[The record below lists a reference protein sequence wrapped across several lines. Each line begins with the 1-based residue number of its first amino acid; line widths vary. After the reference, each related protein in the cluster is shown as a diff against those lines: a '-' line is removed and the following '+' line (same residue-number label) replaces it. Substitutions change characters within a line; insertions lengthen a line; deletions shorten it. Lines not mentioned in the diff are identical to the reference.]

1 MRTNSGSVSIAAPQ
15 FGHCRGFI
23 AHAKAMNGRETAA
36 QTMITKIIAIACL
49 QSSGLNGLLRLR
61 RPQVSGPTGPNP
73 RLPMESTREHEVSM
87 DEITALAKRRGF
99 IFQSSEIYGGIGGF
113 YDYGPLGAILKRNVK
128 NAWWRDTV
136 ELRDDV
142 VGFDSSII
150 MHPLTWKASGHVDA
164 FHDRMVDCKVCKHRF
179 RADHLKIARPVPG
192 LRQQKFI
199 YRAAQ
204 LQFDDEDARR
214 ADGRH
219 GVGSV
224 PAPETAQGIFVNFK
238 NIYQTARKK
247 PPFGIAQIGKS
258 FRNEITPGNFTF
270 RVREFEQAELE
281 YFVPDDGND
290 IEVFKDW
297 VERRKQWYSNY
308 GIKPERLRFY
318 ELTPQERP
326 HYAKA
331 GIDVEYLFPWGWG
344 ELESIAHRGTYDL
357 DAHMQLSGKDLQF
370 FDEAAKKKYTPLLIE
385 SSAGMDRTTLTFLID
400 AYENETSVDPER
412 QGNASASC
420 CTSTRTSRPFKSP
433 CSRWRATS
441 RSWSRKRARIEE
453 RLRPTYRTQYDEGNI
468 GQLYRRQDEIG
479 TPFCLT
485 VDYDTLEDRAVTV
498 RERDSMRQDR
508 IAIDSLP
515 GFLRDKVG

>member
-1 MRTNSGSVSIAAPQ
+1 MDTEQ
-15 FGHCRGFI
+15 
-23 AHAKAMNGRETAA
+23 A
-36 QTMITKIIAIACL
+36 QKSNVTL
-49 QSSGLNGLLRLR
+49 
-61 RPQVSGPTGPNP
+61 
-73 RLPMESTREHEVSM
+73 

-113 YDYGPLGAILKRNVK
+113 YDYGPLGSVLKRNVK
-128 NAWWRDTV
+128 DAWWRENV

-142 VGFDSSII
+142 VPFDSSIV

-179 RADHLKIARPVPG
+179 RADHLKSLEQCPDCGTKNSFTEPRNFNLM
-192 LRQQKFI
+192 LRTFVGPM
-199 YRAAQ
+199 
-204 LQFDDEDARR
+204 EDTASTAYLR
-214 ADGRH
+214 
-219 GVGSV
+219 
-224 PAPETAQGIFVNFK
+224 PETAQGMFVNFK

-258 FRNEITPGNFTF
+258 FRNEITPGNFTY
-270 RVREFEQAELE
+270 RMREFEQAELE

-290 IEVFKDW
+290 MQTFKEW
-297 VERRKQWYSNY
+297 VERRKKWYSDY
-308 GIKPERLRFY
+308 GVKADKLRFY

-357 DAHMQLSGKDLQF
+357 DAHMKLSGKDLQF
-370 FDEAAKKKYTPLLIE
+370 FDEASKKKYTPLLIE

-400 AYENETSVDPER
+400 AYENETSTDPNGKETTRVVLHFHPKIAPIQVAVFSLARNRPELVEGARNIER
-412 QGNASASC
+412 SLRRDF
-420 CTSTRTSRPFKSP
+420 RTV
-433 CSRWRATS
+433 
-441 RSWSRKRARIEE
+441 
-453 RLRPTYRTQYDEGNI
+453 YDEGNI

-479 TPFCLT
+479 TPYCLT
-485 VDYDTLEDRAVTV
+485 FDFDSLEDKAVTV

-508 IAIDSLP
+508 IAIDQLYD
-515 GFLRDKVG
+515 FLRGRVAV